1 MTTPDKNVLGGPLA
15 VCSSAPRTGFFRDGC
30 CNTGADDVGIH
41 VICARMTREFLEF
54 ERQRGNDLVTPMPAA
69 QFPGLSPG
77 DRWCVCAG
85 RWREAFTGEYFCAPE
100 VTFFPYSHVGS
111 PQEVI
116 MDRFLSVSFIAAL
129 PEAPKAMVTA
139 QLQAL
144 IDTHPA
150 LKGRETVAFPYET
163 QAYVCHRLS

>member
-1 MTTPDKNVLGGPLA
+1 MTTPDRNVLGGPLA

-85 RWREAFTGEYFCAPE
+85 RWREAFDAGVAPPVVLE
-100 VTFFPYSHVGS
+100 ATH
-111 PQEVI
+111 EE
-116 MDRFLSVSFIAAL
+116 AL
-129 PEAPKAMVTA
+129 AIVPLAD
-139 QLQAL
+139 LRRHAL
-144 IDTHPA
+144 D
-150 LKGRETVAFPYET
+150 LN
-163 QAYVCHRLS
+163 

>member
-85 RWREAFTGEYFCAPE
+85 RWREAFDAGVA
-100 VTFFPYSHVGS
+100 S
-111 PQEVI
+111 PVVLE
-116 MDRFLSVSFIAAL
+116 ATHEEAL
-129 PEAPKAMVTA
+129 AIVPLAD
-139 QLQAL
+139 LRRHAL
-144 IDTHPA
+144 D
-150 LKGRETVAFPYET
+150 LN
-163 QAYVCHRLS
+163 

>member
-15 VCSSAPRTGFFRDGC
+15 VCSSARRTGFFRDGC

-85 RWREAFTGEYFCAPE
+85 RWREAFDAGVAPPVVLE
-100 VTFFPYSHVGS
+100 ATH
-111 PQEVI
+111 EE
-116 MDRFLSVSFIAAL
+116 AL
-129 PEAPKAMVTA
+129 AIVPLAD
-139 QLQAL
+139 LRRHAL
-144 IDTHPA
+144 D
-150 LKGRETVAFPYET
+150 LN
-163 QAYVCHRLS
+163 